1 MTARRVFVKPLR
13 KSFFYILNA
22 GRWPTPSVT
31 GIPLARKLSGD
42 KLPSAVIGATVE
54 DDPLPDMLV

>member
-13 KSFFYILNA
+13 KSFFLNA
-22 GRWPTPSVT
+22 GCWPTPSVT
-31 GIPLARKLSGD
+31 GIRLARKLSGD
-42 KLPSAVIGATVE
+42 KLPSAVIGTTVE